1 MQGIINISLTFLQL
15 TDLLHVLQV
24 TLADIR
30 PDKLIKTKIEKKCD
44 GGSKYLYGSDYQNVE
59 FYQCYNTYS

>member
-1 MQGIINISLTFLQL
+1 MQGIMNISLKFLQL
-15 TDLLHVLQV
+15 TDLLHMLQV

-44 GGSKYLYGSDYQNVE
+44 GGSNYVYGSDY
-59 FYQCYNTYS
+59 